1 MNNTSELFSFT
12 YERDYYIFWFLNELN
27 LIYQRLTGFVAS
39 FDFIPIVL
47 VPWDR
52 FLLCFTPIISFLAFQ
67 DHISILIV
75 GCVGS
80 HQLASEQGSK
90 NKSYPFAIFVFLVF
104 VKFFSMFAS
113 IFFFVSFAY

>member
-12 YERDYYIFWFLNELN
+12 CERDYYILWFLNELN

-52 FLLCFTPIISFLAFQ
+52 FLLCYTPIRCFLTF
-67 DHISILIV
+67 
-75 GCVGS
+75 
-80 HQLASEQGSK
+80 
-90 NKSYPFAIFVFLVF
+90 
-104 VKFFSMFAS
+104 
-113 IFFFVSFAY
+113 